1 LAGDKAVQR
10 KFDPILVEVIKNE
23 LATANEEMAITVYRT
38 GRSAMVKVGDFAT
51 AVCDSTGRIVGEGA
65 APFQI
70 GIFMVV
76 MENLLRKYPGGF
88 KPGDVVLVNDPYAG
102 MGHMPD
108 VAVITP
114 AFWRDQLIGFTL
126 AYSHHTD
133 IGGRFPGGFSSQCTE
148 SFEEG
153 VRIPLLKFHD
163 GGVRNAA
170 LVEMI
175 EANVRIPE
183 EWLGDVEAKIAGCRR
198 GEQEL
203 TKIVE
208 KYGLDVF
215 NSSCDYFVDYAERA
229 TRGAIRAI
237 APGEY
242 VEEDLY
248 EDDGVG
254 EAAVAMPLRVA
265 LRVAGDSL
273 TVDFTGTAPQA
284 PAAINMPFGMTRG
297 TVLGAL
303 KSIVSPDLLTNVGF
317 ARPITIVAPAGSLVN
332 PRHPAAVGGRAPLFF
347 RIFDMLFRVLAQALP
362 ERVGVS
368 GEGGDVMHFS
378 GVTPN
383 GTHFSFMDLF
393 FGGWGGRPN
402 KDGIDGVAPMSF
414 GSYGSVP
421 AEILEREF
429 PIVVDG
435 FGYVADT
442 EGAGK
447 FRGSLGIYKQW
458 RFLQPGKVMIRTNRL
473 SRPSAGLAGGEPG
486 KLSANILIDGDAEKP
501 LPAQSH
507 IHLEVSAGDR
517 LYHRVSGSG
526 GFGDPAQRDPEA
538 VLGDVREGKV
548 SLEEAARRY
557 KVAIDPASKT
567 LDRRGTEALRARPA
581 GADLDT
587 ASQTDA

>member
-1 LAGDKAVQR
+1 MKR

-23 LATANEEMAITVYRT
+23 LATANEEMAIAVHRT

-51 AVCDSTGRIVGEGA
+51 AVCDAAGRIVGEGA

-76 MENLLRKYPGGF
+76 MENVLRKYRDTF
-88 KPGDVVLVNDPYAG
+88 APGDVIVVNDPYSG
-102 MGHMPD
+102 MGHLPD

-114 AFWRDQLIGFTL
+114 AFWRGQLIGFTL

-148 SFEEG
+148 AYEEG
-153 VRIPLLKFHD
+153 LRIPMLKFHA

-203 TKIVE
+203 AKIVE
-208 KYGLDVF
+208 KYGLETF
-215 NSSCDYFVDYAERA
+215 ASSCDYFVDYAERA
-229 TRGAIRAI
+229 TRAAIRMI
-237 APGEY
+237 PPGEY

-248 EDDGVG
+248 EDDGLG
-254 EAAVAMPLRVA
+254 GTEVAMPLRVA
-265 LRVAGDSL
+265 LRVTGDEL

-297 TVLGAL
+297 TVYGAL
-303 KSIVSPDLLTNVGF
+303 KSIVSRDLLTNVGF
-317 ARPITIVAPAGSLVN
+317 AKPITIIAPEGTLVN

-378 GVTPN
+378 GVNPD
-383 GTHFSFMDLF
+383 GSHFSFMDLF
-393 FGGWGGRPN
+393 FGGWGGRPD

-421 AEILEREF
+421 AEVLEREF

-435 FGYVADT
+435 FGYVPDT

-447 FRGSLGIYKQW
+447 YRGSLGIYKQW

-473 SRPSAGLAGGEPG
+473 TRPSAGLAGGQSGE
-486 KLSANILIDGDAEKP
+486 LSVNLLGNDSSETP
-501 LPAQSH
+501 LPRQSH
-507 IHLEVSAGDR
+507 IHLEVKPGDR
-517 LYHRVSGSG
+517 IYHRVSGSG
-526 GFGDPAQRDPEA
+526 GFGDPAQRTPEA
-538 VLGDVREGKV
+538 VAGDVREGKV
-548 SLEEAARRY
+548 SREQAARRY
-557 KVAIDPASKT
+557 KVVIDPAS
-567 LDRRGTEALRARPA
+567 GTVDAARTAALRAHA
-581 GADLDT
+581 E
-587 ASQTDA
+587 DARS

>member
-1 LAGDKAVQR
+1 VER

-23 LATANEEMAITVYRT
+23 LATANEEMAIAVYRT

-51 AVCDSTGRIVGEGA
+51 AVCDAEGRIVGEGA

-76 MENLLRKYPGGF
+76 MESLLRKYDGTF
-88 KPGDVVLVNDPYAG
+88 KPGDVILVNDPYAG

-108 VAVITP
+108 VAVVAP

-148 SFEEG
+148 SYEEG
-153 VRIPLLKFHD
+153 LRIPLLKFHD
-163 GGVRNAA
+163 GGVRNSA

-175 EANVRIPE
+175 EANVRAPE

-203 TKIVE
+203 RKIVE
-208 KYGLDVF
+208 KYGLSVF
-215 NSSCDYFVDYAERA
+215 KSSCDYLVDYAERA
-229 TRGAIRAI
+229 TRAAIRTI

-248 EDDGVG
+248 EDDGLG
-254 EAAVAMPLRVA
+254 GAAVAMPLRVA
-265 LRVAGDSL
+265 LRVDGDSI
-273 TVDFTGTAPQA
+273 TIDFTGTAPQA
-284 PAAINMPFGMTRG
+284 GAAINMPFGMTRG
-297 TVLGAL
+297 TVYGAL

-317 ARPITIVAPAGSLVN
+317 VRPIAIVAPEGTLVN

-347 RIFDMLFRVLAQALP
+347 RVFDMLFRVLAQALP
-362 ERVGVS
+362 ERIGVS

-378 GVTPN
+378 GVKPD
-383 GTHFSFMDLF
+383 GSHFSFMDLF

-435 FGYVADT
+435 FGYVSDT

-458 RFLQPGKVMIRTNRL
+458 RFLSPGKVMLRTNRL
-473 SRPSAGLAGGEPG
+473 SRPSAGLAGGHPG
-486 KLSANILIDGDAEKP
+486 ELSANVLIAAAGETP
-501 LPAQSH
+501 LPRQSH
-507 IHLEVSAGDR
+507 IHMEVNPGDR
-517 LYHRVSGSG
+517 IYHRVSGSG
-526 GFGDPAQRDPEA
+526 GFGEPAQRDPES
-538 VLGDVREGKV
+538 VMCDVREGKV
-548 SLEEAARRY
+548 SLEQARHRY
-557 KVAIDPASKT
+557 KVAIDPGTMT
-567 LDRRGTEALRARPA
+567 LDRAATAALRAQR
-581 GADLDT
+581 GGSDHT
-587 ASQTDA
+587 ESTRNT

>member
-1 LAGDKAVQR
+1 MER
-10 KFDPILVEVIKNE
+10 KFDPILVEVLKNE
-23 LATANEEMAITVYRT
+23 LATANEEMAIAVYRT

-51 AVCDSTGRIVGEGA
+51 AVCDAEGRIVGEGA

-76 MENLLRKYPGGF
+76 MESLLRKYRGTF
-88 KPGDVVLVNDPYAG
+88 APGDVILVNDPYAG

-114 AFWRDQLIGFTL
+114 AFWREQLIGYTL

-148 SFEEG
+148 SYEEG
-153 VRIPLLKFHD
+153 LRLPLLKFHD
-163 GGVRNAA
+163 AGRRNSA

-203 TKIVE
+203 AKIVE
-208 KYGLDVF
+208 KYGLSIF
-215 NSSCDYFVDYAERA
+215 KSSCDYFVDYAERA
-229 TRGAIRAI
+229 TRAAIRMI

-248 EDDGVG
+248 EDDGLG
-254 EAAVAMPLRVA
+254 GAAVAMPLRVA
-265 LRVAGDSL
+265 LRVDGDAL

-284 PAAINMPFGMTRG
+284 GAAINMPFGMTRG
-297 TVLGAL
+297 TVYGAL

-317 ARPITIVAPAGSLVN
+317 ARPITIVAPEGSLVN
-332 PRHPAAVGGRAPLFF
+332 PRPPAAVGGRAPLFF
-347 RIFDMLFRVLAQALP
+347 RVFDMLFRVLAQALP
-362 ERVGVS
+362 ERIGVS

-378 GVTPN
+378 GVNPD
-383 GTHFSFMDLF
+383 GSHFSFMDLF
-393 FGGWGGRPN
+393 FGGWGGRPHQ
-402 KDGIDGVAPMSF
+402 DGIDGVAPMSF

-435 FGYVADT
+435 FGYVPDT

-473 SRPSAGLAGGEPG
+473 SRPSAGLAGGHPG
-486 KLSANILIDGDAEKP
+486 ELSANILIAGAAETP
-501 LPAQSH
+501 LPRQSH
-507 IHLEVSAGDR
+507 IHMEVSPGDR
-517 LYHRVSGSG
+517 IYHRVSGSG

-538 VLGDVREGKV
+538 VMGDVREGKV
-548 SLEEAARRY
+548 SLEQVSRRY
-557 KVAIDPASKT
+557 KVAIDPASTT
-567 LDRRGTEALRARPA
+567 LDPHGTAVLRAKRGVPD
-581 GADLDT
+581 GGSRRDI
-587 ASQTDA
+587 

>member
-1 LAGDKAVQR
+1 VNR

-23 LATANEEMAITVYRT
+23 LATVNEEMAIAVHRT

-51 AVCDSTGRIVGEGA
+51 AVCDAAGRIVGEGA

-76 MENLLRKYPGGF
+76 MESVLRKYRDTF
-88 KPGDVVLVNDPYAG
+88 APGDVIVVNDPYSG

-114 AFWRDQLIGFTL
+114 AFWRGQLIGFTL

-148 SFEEG
+148 AYEEG
-153 VRIPLLKFHD
+153 LRIPMLKFHA

-175 EANVRIPE
+175 EANVRMPE
-183 EWLGDVEAKIAGCRR
+183 EWLGDVEAKIAGCHR

-203 TKIVE
+203 AKIVE
-208 KYGLDVF
+208 KYGLETF
-215 NSSCDYFVDYAERA
+215 ESSCDYFVDYAERA
-229 TRGAIRAI
+229 TRAAIRMI
-237 APGEY
+237 PPGEY

-248 EDDGVG
+248 EDDGLG
-254 EAAVAMPLRVA
+254 GTEVAMPLRVA
-265 LRVAGDSL
+265 LRVEGDEL

-284 PAAINMPFGMTRG
+284 PAAINIPFGMTRG
-297 TVLGAL
+297 TVYGAL
-303 KSIVSPDLLTNVGF
+303 KSIVSRDLLTNVGF
-317 ARPITIVAPAGSLVN
+317 AKPITIVAPEGTLVN

-378 GVTPN
+378 GVNPD
-383 GTHFSFMDLF
+383 GSHFSFMDLF
-393 FGGWGGRPN
+393 FGGWGGRPD

-421 AEILEREF
+421 AEVLEREF

-435 FGYVADT
+435 FGYVPDT

-447 FRGSLGIYKQW
+447 YRGSLGIYKQW

-473 SRPSAGLAGGEPG
+473 TRPSAGLAGGQSGE
-486 KLSANILIDGDAEKP
+486 LSVNLLGSGSNETS
-501 LPAQSH
+501 LPRHSH
-507 IHLEVSAGDR
+507 IHLDVKPGDR
-517 LYHRVSGSG
+517 IYHRVSGSG
-526 GFGDPAQRDPEA
+526 GFGDPAQRAPEA
-538 VLGDVREGKV
+538 VAGDVREGKV
-548 SLEEAARRY
+548 SRDKAAHRY
-557 KVAIDPASKT
+557 KVVIDPIS
-567 LDRRGTEALRARPA
+567 GTVDATGTAELRANA
-581 GADLDT
+581 EGAR
-587 ASQTDA
+587 